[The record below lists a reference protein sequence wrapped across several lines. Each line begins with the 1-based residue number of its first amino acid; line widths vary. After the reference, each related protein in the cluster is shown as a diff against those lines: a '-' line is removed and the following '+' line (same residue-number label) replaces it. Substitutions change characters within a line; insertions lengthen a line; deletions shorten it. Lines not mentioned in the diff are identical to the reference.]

1 MAASGPDTLFGFNDT
16 ELTNVRNSKLWMS
29 DARYF
34 KRVHVSATAAMKMMS
49 HAVSGVD
56 KGMGAGGKPVEVMG
70 LLLGRPS
77 IGAEKNSIIIT
88 DSFAL
93 PIEGAETKVLADD
106 TAVQNFM
113 IELSD
118 TLEQTRKERF
128 IGWYH
133 SHPFDVEV
141 HSHCYM
147 STTDVQTQL
156 QWQRAEDRHGNPWL
170 AIVID
175 PLRSLAKG
183 RPEFGAF
190 RAFPPEYKGQK
201 DMTPDGSIISDN
213 SKIDKWGAAWDR
225 YHSLEIQYFM
235 SSLSSK
241 ISTTISQNFLWKTAL
256 TTTPIQDREYR
267 DRFPERIL
275 GATEKLEMSDRGA
288 EHMPSFVSPGL
299 RVPLALAATTFSTT
313 AGETNRTETT
323 LEKVS
328 KAVCD
333 ISVEQCQGC
342 VSQSAKKVLFG

>member
-1 MAASGPDTLFGFNDT
+1 
-16 ELTNVRNSKLWMS
+16 MS
-29 DARYF
+29 DPRYF
-34 KRVHVSATAAMKMMS
+34 KKVQISATAAMKMMS
-49 HAVSGVD
+49 HAVSGVE
-56 KGMGAGGKPVEVMG
+56 KGMKAGGKPVEVMG
-70 LLLGRPS
+70 LLLGRPA
-77 IGAEKNSIIIT
+77 IGNEKNSIIVT

-156 QWQRAEDRHGNPWL
+156 QWQRAEDPHGNPWIG
-170 AIVID
+170 IVID

-190 RAFPPEYKGQK
+190 RAFPPEYKGPK
-201 DMTPDGSIISDN
+201 DMTPDGIIVTDN

-225 YHSLEIQYFM
+225 YHSMEIQYFM
-235 SSLSSK
+235 SSLSSRV
-241 ISTTISQNFLWKTAL
+241 STTISQNFLWKTAL
-256 TTTPIQDREYR
+256 STTPVQDREYR
-267 DRFPERIL
+267 DRFPERIH
-275 GATEKLEMSDRGA
+275 GATEKLEMSDRA
-288 EHMPSFVSPGL
+288 DLPGFTSGL
-299 RVPLALAATTFSTT
+299 MRGLPLTAGVTSVTTSSSTT
-313 AGETNRTETT
+313 GGDSSKAETILN
-323 LEKVS
+323 KVS

-333 ISVEQCQGC
+333 ISVEQCQGYI
-342 VSQSAKKVLFG
+342 SQSAKKVLFG

>member
-1 MAASGPDTLFGFNDT
+1 
-16 ELTNVRNSKLWMS
+16 MS

-34 KRVHVSATAAMKMMS
+34 KKVHISAAAAMKMMS

-56 KGMGAGGKPVEVMG
+56 KGMASGGKPVEVMG
-70 LLLGRPS
+70 LLLGRPG
-77 IGAEKNSIIIT
+77 IGTDRTSLIVT

-118 TLEQTRKERF
+118 TLEETRKERF

-156 QWQRAEDRHGNPWL
+156 QWQRAEDPHGNPWL
-170 AIVID
+170 GIVID

-183 RPEFGAF
+183 RPELAAF
-190 RAFPPEYKGQK
+190 RAFPPEYKGPK
-201 DMTPDGSIISDN
+201 DMTPDGAIVSDN

-225 YHSLEIQYFM
+225 YHSMEIQYFM
-235 SSLSSK
+235 SSLSSRV
-241 ISTTISQNFLWKTAL
+241 STTISQNFLWKTAL
-256 TTTPIQDREYR
+256 STTPVQDREYR
-267 DRFPERIL
+267 DRFPERIH
-275 GATEKLEMSDRGA
+275 GATEKLESENRGEHLPGMSSSMFRGIA
-288 EHMPSFVSPGL
+288 AGL
-299 RVPLALAATTFSTT
+299 TFSTS
-313 AGETNRTETT
+313 GSGGDSNRTETT
-323 LEKVS
+323 LDKVS

-333 ISVEQCQGC
+333 ISVEQCQGYI
-342 VSQSAKKVLFG
+342 SQSAKKVLFG